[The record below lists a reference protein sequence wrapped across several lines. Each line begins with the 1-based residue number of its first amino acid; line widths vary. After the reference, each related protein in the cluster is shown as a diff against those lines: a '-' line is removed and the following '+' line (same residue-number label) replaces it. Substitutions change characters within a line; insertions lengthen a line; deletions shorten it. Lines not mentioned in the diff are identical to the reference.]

1 MKQPAGN
8 DKKARQA
15 EVSQQKQQDKCN
27 PEHDTGRLGASASQS
42 ERARDVKD
50 TTGNPTGKRRDSS
63 RHIITKRGTTFGGIL
78 RQLIAENDDQLAEYR
93 SKIEKLEKRR
103 HQLQELYAQLQQE
116 IDEGQD
122 DELSDEVE

>member
-1 MKQPAGN
+1 MPHPKGN
-8 DKKARQA
+8 DQETRQT
-15 EVSQQKQQDKCN
+15 EVRQRDENCSD
-27 PEHDTGRLGASASQS
+27 EDDSGRLGSSAIQS
-42 ERARDVKD
+42 
-50 TTGNPTGKRRDSS
+50 GKIRHDEDRTNKPICPRRSS
-63 RHIITKRGTTFGGIL
+63 DRHTNTEQGKIFGGIL

-116 IDEGQD
+116 LDSSED